1 MQVNMLQA
9 KSQLSSLIVAAERGE
24 EVLIA
29 RNGVPVARILPYQPP
44 RIKAPGAWRGQVP
57 YSTEW
62 RSEETDRLVADLFVG
77 EGDAPAA

>member
-1 MQVNMLQA
+1 MQVNMLEA
-9 KSQLSSLIVAAERGE
+9 KSQLSSLIVAAEHGE

-29 RNGVPVARILPYQPP
+29 RNGVPVARLLAYRPP
-44 RIKAPGAWRGQVP
+44 RIKAPGAWRGRAP
-57 YSTEW
+57 YTTEW